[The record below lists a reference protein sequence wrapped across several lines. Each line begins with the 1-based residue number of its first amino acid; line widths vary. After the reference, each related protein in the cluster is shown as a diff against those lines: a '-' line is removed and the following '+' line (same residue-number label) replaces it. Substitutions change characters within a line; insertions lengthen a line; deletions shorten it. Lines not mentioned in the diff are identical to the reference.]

1 MSDLHTRIQRANG
14 AIECE
19 KVMSRHVYW
28 HSAGIH
34 RDEWEE
40 YWSKRVKITWGHG
53 WGRQEDRYSYYFS
66 YVLEKERNAFKT
78 FMQVKQNYPDVENC
92 VRLDGVAEYSNH
104 LTTSP
109 VIEVAAD
116 GKSAKGL
123 WYTPGFINS
132 HASANGQIRSQAL
145 WERYGGDFILED
157 GKWVYTNLRIAP
169 DIGGNVGMGGF
180 AYRVRMPMGPPPD
193 MKGGP
198 EGAPGGAPGGP
209 GGAPGGPGGPGGG
222 GNEDIPGLAKK
233 KKNASPAA
241 QSMVEPCTPGPLFTD
256 WTKLTVPQPM
266 PIPEPYTTESEIW
279 QYCDNKALDADDE

>member
-1 MSDLHTRIQRANG
+1 MPDLHTRIQRAVG
-14 AIECE
+14 AMECE

-40 YWSKRVKITWGHG
+40 YWSKRVNITWGHG
-53 WGRQEDRYSYYFS
+53 WGRQEDRYSYYYS
-66 YVLEKERNAFKT
+66 YVLQKEENAFKS
-78 FMQVKQNYPDVENC
+78 FMKIKAKYPDAANC
-92 VRLDGVAEYSNH
+92 VRLDGLAEYSNH

-109 VIEVAAD
+109 VIEVAED

-132 HASANGQIRSQAL
+132 HASDNGQIRSQAL

-157 GKWVYTNLRIAP
+157 GKWVYTNLRVCP
-169 DIGGNVGMGGF
+169 DIGGSVGGGGF
-180 AYRVRMPMGPPPD
+180 AYRVRMPMGPPPEMEKKEPSPGD
-193 MKGGP
+193 M
-198 EGAPGGAPGGP
+198 PGGP
-209 GGAPGGPGGPGGG
+209 D
-222 GNEDIPGLAKK
+222 EIPGAVKK

-241 QSMVEPCTPGPLFTD
+241 QNMVEPCTPGPLFED
-256 WTKLTVPQPM
+256 WTKFTVPQVV

-279 QYCDNKALDADDE
+279 QYCDNQSLESDDED